1 MTYAKNAPGHH
12 PRAKS
17 CIING
22 LVVSNKALDIN
33 RGRLTPLASAA
44 TLGNKIMQAQFYY
57 TRFARFCERAG
68 QW

>member
-22 LVVSNKALDIN
+22 LVA
-33 RGRLTPLASAA
+33 RGLAN
-44 TLGNKIMQAQFYY
+44 GNILL
-57 TRFARFCERAG
+57 FCSQPGLLFFIRDYERNYSFCPHT
-68 QW
+68 

>member
-22 LVVSNKALDIN
+22 LVVSNKTPVIIGAVDAFGV
-33 RGRLTPLASAA
+33 RGH
-44 TLGNKIMQAQFYY
+44 
-57 TRFARFCERAG
+57 TR
-68 QW
+68 